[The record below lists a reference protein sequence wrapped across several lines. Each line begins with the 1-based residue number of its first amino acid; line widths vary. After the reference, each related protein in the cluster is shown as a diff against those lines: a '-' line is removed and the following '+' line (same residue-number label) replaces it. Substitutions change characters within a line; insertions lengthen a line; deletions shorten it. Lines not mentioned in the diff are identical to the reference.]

1 MNYNLYIRVALWSA
15 LSANT
20 LSSLLCS
27 DINVFWMGARFIAVL
42 FLVIASFCAVQVRM
56 KNVTATVLLAFACV
70 ILWTQYRI
78 PVWLLVVPA
87 IIDYRRTISTFF
99 FSVRGITLRD
109 IGYSLGIS
117 IAILS
122 VRQFTTPRVGLLRY
136 TLNQHTDTVHHA
148 AFSEMIG
155 NFGVVSTGMNGL
167 VETPYHVLSHR
178 LVYILSRLA
187 LTDSFTAYPYVLILI
202 YLPLLAVLSSRL
214 VDNTSIAKSSFLVLG
229 LILVAVKLLRGVFI
243 SDVFLSSE
251 TQVLSM
257 IILVVYLSQR
267 ESNLSKQIPSGLAA
281 MSLCLLA
288 TLSKGPIGVILWCT
302 EVVRSFVTIRK
313 ITVAQLFVCV
323 VGGLFLGVAILYA
336 ATGNSGAVDIG
347 FVPFVNRISMD
358 TSWMKLTTKLVGDLS
373 ARRIYTIEYFLGH
386 YSLSV
391 GLIAYGL
398 FKRHDMRS
406 RLWVSLIISTI
417 IGIIVDLFLDL
428 GGPNNYWI
436 TCIQFFIAT
445 ILLSSLVVSHR
456 WSNRY
461 AMVGIALTVGL
472 LGIPNFRLKVQEGN
486 LRPDA
491 RIKSILTSVDNMR
504 KLEPTILRDD
514 IGLSSSLSTVVP
526 DWKSRALYFP
536 AFSGRPWANVIQNKQ
551 DSQFIGWTY
560 DFYEFQTTEGQDNQL
575 QRSTHGLSITDISKL

>member
-1 MNYNLYIRVALWSA
+1 MNIDQYIKVALWSA

-20 LSSLLCS
+20 LSALLCS

-42 FLVIASFCAVQVRM
+42 FLIVTSFCAVQA
-56 KNVTATVLLAFACV
+56 KINNVTTTVLLAFSCV
-70 ILWTQYRI
+70 ILWTQYHI

-87 IIDYRRTISTFF
+87 IIDYRRTISTFWASF
-99 FSVRGITLRD
+99 HGFTLRD
-109 IGYSLGIS
+109 IGYSIGIAL
-117 IAILS
+117 AILS

-178 LVYILSRLA
+178 LVYIFSRLA

-202 YLPLLAVLSSRL
+202 YIPLLAVLSSRL
-214 VDNTSIAKSSFLVLG
+214 VGNTSIGKSSFLVLG
-229 LILVAVKLLRGVFI
+229 LVLLAVKLLRGAYI

-257 IILVVYLSQR
+257 IILVVYLSQH
-267 ESNLSKQIPSGLAA
+267 ESNLSRQIPSGLAA

-302 EVVRSFVTIRK
+302 EVVRSILTIRK
-313 ITVAQLFVCV
+313 ITVAQLFVFV
-323 VGGLFLGVAILYA
+323 VGGLLLGVAILYA
-336 ATGNSGAVDIG
+336 ARGNSGTVDIG
-347 FVPFVNRISMD
+347 FVAFVNRISMD
-358 TSWMKLTTKLVGDLS
+358 TSWMKLTTKLVGDIS
-373 ARRIYTIEYFLGH
+373 ARRIYTFEYFLGH

-398 FKRHDMRS
+398 IKRYDMRS
-406 RLWVSLIISTI
+406 RMWVSLIISTM

-445 ILLSSLVVSHR
+445 ILLSSLSVSHR

-461 AMVGIALTVGL
+461 VMVAIALTVGL
-472 LGIPNFRLKVQEGN
+472 LGIPNFRVKVQESN
-486 LRPDA
+486 LRPDP
-491 RIKSILTSVDNMR
+491 RIKSVLTRVDITR
-504 KLEPTILRDD
+504 TLEPTILRDD

-526 DWKSRALYFP
+526 DWKSLALYFP
-536 AFSGRPWANVIQNKQ
+536 AFSGQPWTDVIQKEQN
-551 DSQFIGWTY
+551 SQFIGWTY
-560 DFYEFQTTEGQDNQL
+560 DFYEFQSTEGQDNQL